1 MSLAI
6 AASLFLPW
14 LRMEVVPV
22 AGRHLPELA
31 AEQYGR
37 AHWLYR
43 ASYAIFL
50 LPALAIWLFWRTL
63 VFPQSRLQTVPLVI
77 MMLIAI
83 GYTVMLLSLA
93 NSPTYNLYILYG
105 LWVMDG
111 AVVGKVVI
119 WLFQYLRK

>member
-1 MSLAI
+1 
-6 AASLFLPW
+6 
-14 LRMEVVPV
+14 MEVVPV

-50 LPALAIWLFWRTL
+50 LPALAIWLFWRAL
-63 VFPQSRLQTVPLVI
+63 VFRHNRLQTAPVVLMLLV
-77 MMLIAI
+77 AI
-83 GYTVMLLSLA
+83 GYTAMLLSLA

-105 LWVMDG
+105 LWLMDV
-111 AVVGKVVI
+111 AVAGIVVL
-119 WLFQYLRK
+119 WLIQYLRK